1 MRAIR
6 EEAASRLQQE
16 LDRMTESFLRR
27 ANMLIADQFQHV
39 ADDAAQRLETRID
52 EASRRYEATRLLS
65 GD

>member
-1 MRAIR
+1 
-6 EEAASRLQQE
+6 
-16 LDRMTESFLRR
+16 
-27 ANMLIADQFQHV
+27 MLIADQFQHV